1 MLAAAGSHL
10 CYHVEPL
17 SGMEDSTTENGLV
30 LFEKMDRAVPEAG
43 PVVKVPMSQWDH
55 NFLPFEP
62 EK

>member
-17 SGMEDSTTENGLV
+17 SGMEDSTTENRLV

-43 PVVKVPMSQWDH
+43 PVADEGQGANVPVGS
-55 NFLPFEP
+55 
-62 EK
+62 